1 MYSNSYCFWP
11 IFPCH
16 FMYFHYPLI
25 FRFGLIFHDHFLVM
39 VHFFVVS
46 FYIHPLSCCHFSTF
60 SFSPFLWFSKLE
72 TKTVFVFLQ
81 YYDWHW
87 SSTFQPTTNS
97 KLIPATFIIFM
108 NCRNLVLLICVCSVP
123 KCITF
128 DLTTLV
134 DCLMIAVRGAFIT
147 CV

>member
-1 MYSNSYCFWP
+1 MLVSNQSLLNPFWSCIQILIASGLFFTVTLCIFITFLYLGWSNFPWSFSSYGSFFC
-11 IFPCH
+11 C
-16 FMYFHYPLI
+16 LI
-25 FRFGLIFHDHFLVM
+25 LSLFIHFLAAI
-39 VHFFVVS
+39 FQ
-46 FYIHPLSCCHFSTF
+46 PL
-60 SFSPFLWFSKLE
+60 
-72 TKTVFVFLQ
+72 VFMIFQ
-81 YYDWHW
+81 TGNENWN
-87 SSTFQPTTNS
+87 STFQPTTNS